1 MGQPKLL
8 LPLGE
13 STVITRLLETLRV
26 PEVTD
31 IVIVMR
37 RGDQDLFNEVQESG
51 ATIVQPDVDPPDMR
65 DSVEHAIEAIRKKH
79 APRPEDG
86 WLLIPADHPI
96 LDRACLL
103 ELIAEWK
110 RQSKEIL
117 IPTHEGRRGHPT
129 FLSWSL
135 ADQVASTPS
144 DKGLNWLV
152 RRHEDET
159 ELFESSNHSVVVDL
173 DTPEDYERLTKHS

>member
-1 MGQPKLL
+1 MLGRELNEGRQSLDGVARECASANKTVTNAAASRLFAVIPAAGLSRRMGQPKLL

-65 DSVEHAIEAIRKKH
+65 DSVEHAIEAIRKST
-79 APRPEDG
+79 R
-86 WLLIPADHPI
+86 
-96 LDRACLL
+96 LDQKMAGC
-103 ELIAEWK
+103 
-110 RQSKEIL
+110 
-117 IPTHEGRRGHPT
+117 
-129 FLSWSL
+129 
-135 ADQVASTPS
+135 
-144 DKGLNWLV
+144 
-152 RRHEDET
+152 
-159 ELFESSNHSVVVDL
+159 
-173 DTPEDYERLTKHS
+173 